1 MGQGPAGELLVV
13 ASWLSVGVVVVV
25 MLVVQPLLTVALVAP
40 AVLLVQRRAEVAR
53 WRRVEMTDAL
63 TGLWNIS
70 GAGSTM
76 CQS

>member
-13 ASWLSVGVVVVV
+13 ASCLSVGVVVVV

-40 AVLLVQRRAEVAR
+40 AVLLVQRRAEVA